1 MNSLL
6 LTLTALLI
14 LVLSALFAAPLVI
27 DWNDY
32 RPVFETQAAKL
43 LGRQVKVG
51 GQVHLVLLPAPELR
65 FDDIKVAN
73 QDGSFDK
80 PFLEARS
87 VQAWLNIGAL
97 LSGGI
102 EARRITILDPVLRLD
117 LKADG
122 TGNWSDVGRRGVGLP
137 FAPKDVMLDSVS
149 VSGGKIEITK
159 EGAPRFTLED
169 IAGEASAASLSGP
182 YKVSATYSLEGRP
195 QELRFSTSEPDAAG
209 LLRIK
214 SALRDIER
222 NTTYVLDGGVT
233 GLGGKPVY
241 DGTILVRVA
250 NASTDEP
257 ADDDTDVASGE
268 PPAGEQP
275 AASEEPSPDLP
286 AAKDKTS
293 LFELKGAL
301 TATTDHAELPD
312 FELTIPAKGHPQ
324 MLKGKLILD
333 FAERLKA
340 MCELSASFVDL
351 DALFA
356 TPGAEQ
362 QSSPAAVLYL
372 LADEALGE
380 TAELGGS
387 TLTVAIEQAG
397 LGGDLIGTL
406 DLALAAKEGALTI
419 EHLKAVLPGGNRIEA
434 SGLLSRG
441 EFGPVFAGPI
451 KLEGSGL
458 RALTRWA
465 AGDRAMSGQAATSD
479 FVLAAKATVGDGEL
493 KLADATG
500 ELSATKFRGDLRYKG
515 GERSLIEFTLDSDRL
530 DLREV
535 IGDGP
540 IWRSWLPAAPAKDGA
555 PPVASAAKDGAPAA
569 PTDDQN
575 ILVQLRDDDVR
586 ATLRVGELLLPNIP
600 AGKLDARFALIGD
613 TLDVQQLD
621 FAAGDAIALDGKGRI
636 ERLSQ
641 APSGWVD
648 FALRAATTDSLR
660 ITSELF
666 GLPESVSQSKHLSAL
681 APLDV
686 HVGLVAARE
695 GAATNASIELGGK
708 AGGSDIAL
716 VAHALGE
723 PAKLG
728 EAKIDIDGSVTGD
741 RPQALLVL
749 LFPNLPA
756 ERFAAAGGSQG
767 KLTVKLAGIPNT
779 KLTGKAALET
789 AAMKLGFDGQGSVQ
803 EAGVAFTGKSSLT
816 SQDASLAL
824 MLIGLEAP
832 PSAAGV
838 PLAVHADIVKQLA
851 SIDLNAVSGMVAGQA
866 VDGSAH
872 FDTGGNIV
880 HFKLAANADSVSLP
894 SLLGMLVAWQRSP
907 STEEMLGT
915 IGAGASE
922 VWPSRGFSLG
932 VIENADGDIT
942 LNAKQLALG
951 APFQVSGASL
961 LARVDK
967 AGLTLTDLKG
977 RIFGGAFDASG
988 TLSPLGAGASLK
1000 AHAEIKGGKL
1010 EEMSKS
1016 IAGASLAKGPFD
1028 LAFSVAGEGL
1038 SPPGVVA
1045 GLGGEG
1051 TFSLGAGT
1059 LQGLTPDPLRRVA
1072 VLASNKT
1079 IKVDKDQIAAEARTV
1094 REKLTKGVYKFAPT
1108 KFAFDVKNGTLRLT
1122 PATLASAGAETK
1134 INGYV
1139 ELASLKLDSEWGVSL
1154 AGAGSKDVPPVGL
1167 VFAGSLN
1174 KADEIA
1180 PTIDT
1185 AAIESYLTMR
1195 RMQEDVERLETLDM
1209 SGKTPPPVDAGPAAG
1224 MPAGAEDAPVE
1235 AGPSQEAA
1243 PGKPTAETEAPN
1255 RAEPQSLPWAKPAP
1269 PSTEALQEP
1278 VPDGE
1283 QSDSVEPAAA
1293 KPETPAPV
1301 PVEAAEPETPGPPA
1315 AAIEAPATPAAME
1328 APGPLEA
1335 PETSDAPSAVP
1346 SDGAASG
1353 DAPSDAA
1360 PNDASPE
1367 TQSTPAS
1374 VEVVT
1379 PSHPR
1384 SSSRPHRL
1392 PPAPSNPPS
1401 RPAEAADA
1409 WKKAIGIFGGP

>member
-1 MNSLL
+1 MNALL

-87 VQAWLNIGAL
+87 VEAGLNIGAL

-102 EARRITILDPVLRLD
+102 EARRIAILDPVLRLD

-122 TGNWSDVGRRGVGLP
+122 SANWSDVGRRGVGLP

-149 VSGGKIEITK
+149 VGGGKIEITK

-169 IAGEASAASLSGP
+169 IAGEASAAALSGP

-222 NTTYVLDGGVT
+222 NTTYVLDGRVT

-250 NASTDEP
+250 NASTDEF
-257 ADDDTDVASGE
+257 AADDTDAASEE
-268 PPAGEQP
+268 PPAGERP
-275 AASEEPSPDLP
+275 TATAEPSPNLP
-286 AAKDKTS
+286 AAKDMTS

-324 MLKGKLILD
+324 MLKGKLIFD

-351 DALFA
+351 DALFV
-356 TPGAEQ
+356 PGSEH
-362 QSSPAAVLYL
+362 QSSPAAVLYM

-387 TLTVAIEQAG
+387 TLNVAIEQAG

-406 DLALAAKEGALTI
+406 DLALAAKQGTLTI
-419 EHLKAVLPGGNRIEA
+419 GRLKAVLPGGNRIEA

-465 AGDRAMSGQAATSD
+465 AGDRDMSGQAATSD
-479 FVLAAKATVGDGEL
+479 FVLAANATVGDGEL

-515 GERSLIEFTLDSDRL
+515 GDRSLIEFTLDSDRL

-540 IWRSWLPAAPAKDGA
+540 VWRSWLPAAPPA
-555 PPVASAAKDGAPAA
+555 ASAKEGAPAA
-569 PTDDQN
+569 AADDQN
-575 ILVQLRDDDVR
+575 ILGQLRDDDVR

-636 ERLSQ
+636 EHLSE
-641 APSGWVD
+641 APSGRVD

-708 AGGSDIAL
+708 AGGSDIVL
-716 VAHALGE
+716 VAHAIGE

-767 KLTVKLAGIPNT
+767 KLTVKLAGVPNT

-789 AAMKLGFDGQGSVQ
+789 EAMKLGFDGQGSVQ
-803 EAGVAFTGKSSLT
+803 EQGVAFNGKGSLT

-824 MLIGLEAP
+824 MLMGLEAP

-851 SIDLNAVSGMVAGQA
+851 SIDLNAVSGTVAGQA
-866 VDGSAH
+866 VDGTAH

-880 HFKLAANADSVSLP
+880 HFQLAANADSVSLP

-907 STEEMLGT
+907 STEEMLGA

-922 VWPSRGFSLG
+922 VWPSRGFSLS
-932 VIENADGDIT
+932 VIENADGEIK
-942 LNAKQLALG
+942 LNAKQLTLG

-977 RIFGGAFDASG
+977 RLFGGAFDASG

-1016 IAGASLAKGPFD
+1016 VADTNLAKGPFE
-1028 LAFSVAGEGL
+1028 LAFNVAGEGL
-1038 SPPGVVA
+1038 SPPGLVA
-1045 GLGGEG
+1045 GLSGEG
-1051 TFSLGAGT
+1051 MFSLGAGS

-1072 VLASNKT
+1072 VLASDKT

-1108 KFAFDVKNGTLRLT
+1108 
-1122 PATLASAGAETK
+1122 
-1134 INGYV
+1134 
-1139 ELASLKLDSEWGVSL
+1139 
-1154 AGAGSKDVPPVGL
+1154 
-1167 VFAGSLN
+1167 
-1174 KADEIA
+1174 
-1180 PTIDT
+1180 
-1185 AAIESYLTMR
+1185 
-1195 RMQEDVERLETLDM
+1195 
-1209 SGKTPPPVDAGPAAG
+1209 
-1224 MPAGAEDAPVE
+1224 
-1235 AGPSQEAA
+1235 
-1243 PGKPTAETEAPN
+1243 
-1255 RAEPQSLPWAKPAP
+1255 
-1269 PSTEALQEP
+1269 
-1278 VPDGE
+1278 
-1283 QSDSVEPAAA
+1283 
-1293 KPETPAPV
+1293 
-1301 PVEAAEPETPGPPA
+1301 
-1315 AAIEAPATPAAME
+1315 
-1328 APGPLEA
+1328 
-1335 PETSDAPSAVP
+1335 
-1346 SDGAASG
+1346 
-1353 DAPSDAA
+1353 
-1360 PNDASPE
+1360 
-1367 TQSTPAS
+1367 
-1374 VEVVT
+1374 
-1379 PSHPR
+1379 
-1384 SSSRPHRL
+1384 
-1392 PPAPSNPPS
+1392 
-1401 RPAEAADA
+1401 
-1409 WKKAIGIFGGP
+1409 

>member
-1 MNSLL
+1 VNSLL

-43 LGRQVKVG
+43 LGREVKVG

-65 FDDIKVAN
+65 FDDIKVAD
-73 QDGSFDK
+73 QDGRLDR

-87 VQAWLNIGAL
+87 LEAWLNIGAL

-102 EARRITILDPVLRLD
+102 EARKIAILDPVLRLD
-117 LKADG
+117 LKPDG
-122 TGNWSDVGRRGVGLP
+122 SGNWSDVGRRGVGLP

-149 VSGGKIEITK
+149 VSGGRIEITRD
-159 EGAPRFTLED
+159 GAPRLALED
-169 IAGEASAASLSGP
+169 IAGEASASSLSGP
-182 YKVSATYSLEGRP
+182 YKVSATYSVEGRP

-222 NTTYVLDGGVT
+222 NTTYVLDGGMS

-241 DGTILVRVA
+241 DGTIVVRVA
-250 NASTDEP
+250 NAPTDEP
-257 ADDDTDVASGE
+257 EADDTDSAS
-268 PPAGEQP
+268 EQP
-275 AASEEPSPDLP
+275 AASGEPAASEVPSPDP
-286 AAKDKTS
+286 AAPKDKTS
-293 LFELKGAL
+293 LLELKGAL
-301 TATTDHAELPD
+301 TATIDHAELPD

-324 MLKGKLILD
+324 TLKGKLALD
-333 FAERLKA
+333 FGERFKA
-340 MCELSASFVDL
+340 NCELSGSFVDL

-356 TPGAEQ
+356 TGAEQ
-362 QSSPAAVLYL
+362 QSSPAAVLYM

-380 TAELGGS
+380 TAEFGGS
-387 TLTVAIEQAG
+387 TLAVSIQQAG

-406 DLALAAKEGALTI
+406 DLALTAKEGALSI
-419 EHLKAVLPGGNRIEA
+419 ERLKAVLPGGNRIEA

-441 EFGPVFAGPI
+441 AFGPIFAGPI

-465 AGDRAMSGQAATSD
+465 AGDRGMSGQAATSD
-479 FVLAAKATVGDGEL
+479 FVLAANAMVGDGEL
-493 KLADATG
+493 KLAAATG
-500 ELSATKFRGDLRYKG
+500 ELSATKFRGDLRFKG
-515 GERSLIEFTLDSDRL
+515 GERSLIELNLDSDRL
-530 DLREV
+530 DLRAL
-535 IGDGP
+535 IGDGA
-540 IWRSWLPAAPAKDGA
+540 IWRSWLPAAPAQGGA
-555 PPVASAAKDGAPAA
+555 PAATSAKDGAPAPA
-569 PTDDQN
+569 DAQN

-586 ATLRVGELLLPNIP
+586 ATLRIGELLLPNIP
-600 AGKLDARFALIGD
+600 PGKLDARFALIRD

-621 FAAGDAIALDGKGRI
+621 FAAGDAIALNGKGRI
-636 ERLSQ
+636 EHLSE
-641 APSGWVD
+641 APSGRVD

-660 ITSELF
+660 LTSELF
-666 GLPESVSQSKHLSAL
+666 GLPESVSQSKHLSSL
-681 APLDV
+681 APLDI

-708 AGGSDIAL
+708 AGGSDVVL
-716 VAHALGE
+716 VAHAVGE
-723 PAKLG
+723 PAKLS

-767 KLTVKLAGIPNT
+767 KLTVKLAGVPQT
-779 KLTGKAALET
+779 KLIGKAALET

-803 EAGVAFTGKSSLT
+803 EEGVAFTGKGSLT

-824 MLIGLEAP
+824 ALMGLEAP

-838 PLAVHADIVKQLA
+838 PLAVRADIAKQFA
-851 SIDLNAVSGMVAGQA
+851 SIDFNAVTGTVAGQA
-866 VDGSAH
+866 LDGSAH
-872 FDTGGNIV
+872 FDTGGNMV
-880 HFKLAANADSVSLP
+880 HFTLAANADSVSLP
-894 SLLGMLVAWQRSP
+894 SLLGVLVAWQRTP
-907 STEEMLGT
+907 STEEMLGA

-932 VIENADGDIT
+932 VIENAEGEIKLT
-942 LNAKQLALG
+942 AKQLALG
-951 APFQVSGASL
+951 PPFQVAGASL

-967 AGLTLTDLKG
+967 AGLTLTDLRG
-977 RIFGGAFDASG
+977 RLFGGAFAASG

-1010 EEMSKS
+1010 DEVSKS
-1016 IAGASLAKGPFD
+1016 VVGASLAKGPFD
-1028 LAFSVAGEGL
+1028 LAFDVAGEGL
-1038 SPPGVVA
+1038 SPPGLVA
-1045 GLGGEG
+1045 GLSGEG
-1051 TFSLGAGT
+1051 SLSLGAGT

-1072 VLASNKT
+1072 VLAANKT

-1122 PATLASAGAETK
+1122 PATLVSPGGETK

-1139 ELASLKLDSEWGVSL
+1139 ELASLKLDSEWAVSL

-1167 VFAGSLN
+1167 VFTGSLN

-1180 PTIDT
+1180 PAIDT

-1209 SGKTPPPVDAGPAAG
+1209 SGKTPPPPVDADPAAE

-1235 AGPSQEAA
+1235 ANPSPE
-1243 PGKPTAETEAPN
+1243 PGSGKKPKPTAETEAPN
-1255 RAEPQSLPWAKPAP
+1255 QAQPQALPWAKAAP

-1283 QSDSVEPAAA
+1283 QSQSVEPAAA
-1293 KPETPAPV
+1293 
-1301 PVEAAEPETPGPPA
+1301 EPETPT
-1315 AAIEAPATPAAME
+1315 AIPVEATAPEAPAPAPVAVPAAM
-1328 APGPLEA
+1328 ATPGPLEA
-1335 PETSDAPSAVP
+1335 PAPSDAAPSAVP
-1346 SDGAASG
+1346 SDGG
-1353 DAPSDAA
+1353 PSDAA
-1360 PNDASPE
+1360 ASPE
-1367 TQSTPAS
+1367 THPTPTSA
-1374 VEVVT
+1374 EVAPPT
-1379 PSHPR
+1379 RPR
-1384 SSSRPHRL
+1384 SSGRSRRP
-1392 PPAPSNPPS
+1392 PPS
-1401 RPAEAADA
+1401 GVQSPPPEAADA
-1409 WKKAIGIFGGP
+1409 WKKGIGIFGGP